1 MTRRSFLLV
10 TAVIGFLVGTCA
22 LLLPGEFLASKGVAP
37 LPAPMV
43 WMREVGVLILALGT
57 MAYLA
62 RNEPDS
68 PLMRAFL
75 IGNAIV
81 HAGLFPVE
89 LIALER
95 GVITRLAGVA
105 PNTVLHVVLAAA
117 FLFYASR
124 VESRAT
130 R

>member
-1 MTRRSFLLV
+1 MTRKTFLLV
-10 TAVIGFLVGTCA
+10 TAVIGLLVGTCA

-43 WMREVGVLILALGT
+43 WMREVGVLIIALGV

-62 RNEPDS
+62 RDEPDS

-89 LIALER
+89 LVALR
-95 GVITRLAGVA
+95 SGVITRLSGVA
-105 PNTVLHVVLAAA
+105 PNTVLHVVLASA
-117 FLFYASR
+117 FVFYASR
-124 VESRAT
+124 IETT